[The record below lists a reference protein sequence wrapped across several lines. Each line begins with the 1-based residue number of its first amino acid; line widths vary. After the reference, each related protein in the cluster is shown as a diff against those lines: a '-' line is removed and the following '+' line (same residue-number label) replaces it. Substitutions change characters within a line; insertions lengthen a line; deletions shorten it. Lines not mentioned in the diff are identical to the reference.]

1 MSKDRHREVL
11 KRDIILKLLSFT
23 LAFVIIDTMITYYG
37 ISLEWVPTYL
47 ETSIIYNLYGLDAFM
62 AGKILIGALVIY
74 IFYRNLMMSMAK
86 GRKIYSIILLAFAS
100 VSWFAVISNILVII
114 DLNYILDIYYL
125 AIVPVSAILL
135 FLHGLWWIRLKV

>member
-1 MSKDRHREVL
+1 MFKDRHRGVA

-37 ISLEWVPTYL
+37 ISLEWVPAYL
-47 ETSIIYNLYGLDAFM
+47 ETSMIYNLYGLDAFLL
-62 AGKILIGALVIY
+62 GKIVIGALVVY
-74 IFYRNLMMSMAK
+74 IFYRNLMMNMAK
-86 GRKIYSIILLAFAS
+86 GRKVYSMILLAFAS

-114 DLNYILDIYYL
+114 DLNYLLDIYYL
-125 AIVPVSAILL
+125 AIVPISTMLL